1 MNQSLNAE
9 ARLVCLLFKMTQNII
24 LIILCKETSA
34 FYVITNSTW
43 LEIKNHKSYID
54 TGYLSEIVW
63 LFLCWGREDPTR
75 IFCNCWSKYPGG
87 RLSVETLLSVFFSL
101 ILALLLRL
109 LLRKGGAQ
117 PLMLTVLDLVRHYF
131 SPTTDWEAASLPP
144 SSSWIVLFR
153 LEDRTV
159 DTGVLQVWHEM
170 FEFIWYQTQILN
182 CNNCCRGTR

>member
-1 MNQSLNAE
+1 M
-9 ARLVCLLFKMTQNII
+9 
-24 LIILCKETSA
+24 
-34 FYVITNSTW
+34 
-43 LEIKNHKSYID
+43 D
-54 TGYLSEIVW
+54 
-63 LFLCWGREDPTR
+63 
-75 IFCNCWSKYPGG
+75 
-87 RLSVETLLSVFFSL
+87 TLLSVFFSL

-159 DTGVLQVWHEM
+159 DTGVLQV
-170 FEFIWYQTQILN
+170 
-182 CNNCCRGTR
+182 